1 MLRWIRDGGQVS
13 EFEGVALVHLDL
25 LYRAALRLTHNRAE
39 AEDLVQ
45 ETWLRALRHFDQFDP
60 GSNCRAWLLT
70 ILRNAFLNRVRREG
84 REILESDMAATEAGA
99 ARLEEASVARSSP
112 EEDFF
117 QTVLH
122 GDVDRALKT
131 LSLPFRLVVTLVD
144 LEGLTYKEVAQVLD
158 CPIGTV
164 MSRINRGR
172 RLLGRLIRARR
183 VSSLPARP
191 AIVPRQSSGSE
202 K

>member
-99 ARLEEASVARSSP
+99 ARLEEASVARSSA

-131 LSLPFRLVVTLVD
+131 LPLPFRLVVTLAD

-164 MSRINRGR
+164 MSR
-172 RLLGRLIRARR
+172 LSRARQLLR
-183 VSSLPARP
+183 KELVTLAREHGYSKES
-191 AIVPRQSSGSE
+191 R
-202 K
+202 

>member
-131 LSLPFRLVVTLVD
+131 LSPPFRLVVTLAD
-144 LEGLTYKEVAQVLD
+144 LEGLTYKEIAQVLG

-164 MSRINRGR
+164 MSR
-172 RLLGRLIRARR
+172 LSRARQLLR
-183 VSSLPARP
+183 KELVTLAREH
-191 AIVPRQSSGSE
+191 GYSE
-202 K
+202 ESR

>member
-1 MLRWIRDGGQVS
+1 VLRGIRNAGQVS
-13 EFEGVALVHLDL
+13 EFEDVALVHLDL

-70 ILRNAFLNRVRREG
+70 ILRNAFLNRLRREG
-84 REILESDMAATEAGA
+84 REILESDMVADGTAA
-99 ARLEEASVARSSP
+99 ARLEEASATHSSP
-112 EEDFF
+112 EENFF
-117 QTVLH
+117 QAMLH

-131 LSLPFRLVVTLVD
+131 LPLPFRFVVTLAD
-144 LEGLTYKEVAQVLD
+144 LEGFTYKEIAQVLD

-164 MSRINRGR
+164 MSR
-172 RLLGRLIRARR
+172 LARARQLLR
-183 VSSLPARP
+183 KELVPLAREHGYSKES
-191 AIVPRQSSGSE
+191 R
-202 K
+202 

>member
-1 MLRWIRDGGQVS
+1 MLRWIRDGGQTS
-13 EFEGVALVHLDL
+13 EFEGVALLHLDL

-70 ILRNAFLNRVRREG
+70 ILRNAFLNRLRREG

-131 LSLPFRLVVTLVD
+131 LPLPFRLVVTLAD
-144 LEGLTYKEVAQVLD
+144 LEGLTYKEVAQVLG

-164 MSRINRGR
+164 MSR
-172 RLLGRLIRARR
+172 LSRARQLLR
-183 VSSLPARP
+183 KELVTLAREHGYSEE
-191 AIVPRQSSGSE
+191 PR
-202 K
+202 

>member
-1 MLRWIRDGGQVS
+1 MLRWIRDGGQTS

-70 ILRNAFLNRVRREG
+70 ILRNAFLNRLRREG
-84 REILESDMAATEAGA
+84 REILESDMTATEAGA

-122 GDVDRALKT
+122 GDVDRAMKT
-131 LSLPFRLVVTLVD
+131 LPLPFRLVVTLAD
-144 LEGLTYKEVAQVLD
+144 LEGLTYKEIAQVLD

-164 MSRINRGR
+164 MSR
-172 RLLGRLIRARR
+172 LSRARQLLR
-183 VSSLPARP
+183 KELVTLAREH
-191 AIVPRQSSGSE
+191 GYSE
-202 K
+202 ESR

>member
-144 LEGLTYKEVAQVLD
+144 LEGLAYKEVAQVLD

-164 MSRINRGR
+164 MSR
-172 RLLGRLIRARR
+172 LSRARQLLR
-183 VSSLPARP
+183 KELVTLAREHGYSKES
-191 AIVPRQSSGSE
+191 R
-202 K
+202 

>member
-131 LSLPFRLVVTLVD
+131 LPPPFRLVVTLAD
-144 LEGLTYKEVAQVLD
+144 LEGLTYKEIAQVLG

-164 MSRINRGR
+164 MSR
-172 RLLGRLIRARR
+172 LSRARQLLR
-183 VSSLPARP
+183 KELVTLAREHGYSKES
-191 AIVPRQSSGSE
+191 R
-202 K
+202 

>member
-45 ETWLRALRHFDQFDP
+45 ETWLRAIRHFDQFDP

-70 ILRNAFLNRVRREG
+70 ILRNAFLNRLRREA
-84 REILESDMAATEAGA
+84 REILESDVAADGSGA
-99 ARLEEASVARSSP
+99 TRLEEASVAHSSP
-112 EEDFF
+112 EENFL

-122 GDVDRALKT
+122 GDARAAAT
-131 LSLPFRLVVTLVD
+131 RLPRHLQQFD
-144 LEGLTYKEVAQVLD
+144 WQ
-158 CPIGTV
+158 
-164 MSRINRGR
+164 
-172 RLLGRLIRARR
+172 
-183 VSSLPARP
+183 
-191 AIVPRQSSGSE
+191 
-202 K
+202 

>member
-13 EFEGVALVHLDL
+13 EFEGVALGHLDL
-25 LYRAALRLTHNRAE
+25 LYRAALRLTHKRAE

-70 ILRNAFLNRVRREG
+70 ILRNAFLNRLRREG

-131 LSLPFRLVVTLVD
+131 LPLPFRLVVTLAD
-144 LEGLTYKEVAQVLD
+144 LEGLTYKEIAQVLD

-164 MSRINRGR
+164 MSR
-172 RLLGRLIRARR
+172 LSRARQLLR
-183 VSSLPARP
+183 KELVTLAREH
-191 AIVPRQSSGSE
+191 GYSE
-202 K
+202 ESR

>member
-1 MLRWIRDGGQVS
+1 MIRWSADNGRIP
-13 EFEGVALVHLDL
+13 EFEEVALVHLDA
-25 LYRAALRLTHNRAE
+25 LYRFALRLTHNRAE

-70 ILRNAFLNRVRREG
+70 ILRNAFFNRLRRES
-84 REILESDMAATEAGA
+84 REILESDMEATEAGA

-131 LSLPFRLVVTLVD
+131 LPLPFRFVVTLAD
-144 LEGLTYKEVAQVLD
+144 LEGLTYKEIAQVLG

-164 MSRINRGR
+164 MSR
-172 RLLGRLIRARR
+172 LSRARQLLR
-183 VSSLPARP
+183 KELVALAREHGYSKES
-191 AIVPRQSSGSE
+191 R
-202 K
+202 

>member
-164 MSRINRGR
+164 MSR
-172 RLLGRLIRARR
+172 LSRARQLLR
-183 VSSLPARP
+183 KELVTLAREHGYSKES
-191 AIVPRQSSGSE
+191 R
-202 K
+202 

>member
-131 LSLPFRLVVTLVD
+131 LPLPFRLVVTLVD

-164 MSRINRGR
+164 MSR
-172 RLLGRLIRARR
+172 LSRARQLLR
-183 VSSLPARP
+183 KELVTLAREHGYSKES
-191 AIVPRQSSGSE
+191 R
-202 K
+202 